1 MPPARWLKTTELQGV
16 TYFPRHGPIL
26 YAVTKDMVSYNAQEP
41 MTMGSRMLRRH
52 LFDKKRW
59 FCHSQEQQQQQCIY
73 LKKYKVYNTSCP
85 ANSYNANLGRT
96 RL

>member
-1 MPPARWLKTTELQGV
+1 MFLASLHLSDSLKHTTLA
-16 TYFPRHGPIL
+16 P
-26 YAVTKDMVSYNAQEP
+26 
-41 MTMGSRMLRRH
+41 
-52 LFDKKRW
+52 LFAFALFNSFFEYSFLGIQVK
-59 FCHSQEQQQQQCIY
+59 QQQQQCIY